1 MKQFRQERLAMPEYI
16 PQRRLFQMK
25 TRFQT
30 EFFRIMAVILCLLL
44 LFPGTP
50 PTFAAEISTNQ
61 IQNWPAGPEISTPN
75 AVVMD
80 ADTGAVLYNKGM
92 DEVRYPASITK
103 IMTALLAIENSS
115 LTDQVTIGANA
126 ASLEVPGNSR
136 IDAVE
141 GEVFT
146 MEQCLHAILL
156 ASANGVSLQVAEYIA
171 GSEESF
177 VNMMNER
184 AKELGCTNTHFNNS
198 NGLPDPD
205 HYTTPHDMALI
216 MSAAVKNETFC
227 AIESDLF
234 YTIPPTNMTST
245 SRELRN
251 HHAMLF
257 PEDPTWYYEGA
268 FAGKTGYTDE
278 AHNTLVTAAKRND
291 MTLVCVVMLCDNLDY
306 LNDTRTLLDY
316 GFANFSHATPENSS
330 GEEVSGMLTLP
341 NGVSASDTTYS
352 NIGDSDSSVE
362 NTAAVTRQ
370 YYYNSQPVGT
380 AQVTFTSTPTPS
392 VTEVPAENDGAN
404 SPAEHNDAESVF
416 SNPLILAFGILDLV
430 GLILIVLFI
439 AKRHRRRRRRK
450 NRRR

>member
-1 MKQFRQERLAMPEYI
+1 MN
-16 PQRRLFQMK
+16 
-25 TRFQT
+25 TRIQAGFS
-30 EFFRIMAVILCLLL
+30 RMLAVILCLFLL
-44 LFPGTP
+44 GPQAQPVL
-50 PTFAAEISTNQ
+50 AAEISTNQ
-61 IQNWPAGPEISTPN
+61 IANWPAGPEVPTPN

-80 ADTGAVLYNKGM
+80 ADTGAILYNKGM

-103 IMTALLAIENSS
+103 VMTALLAIENSS
-115 LTDQVTIGANA
+115 LTDQVTMGAEA

-156 ASANGVSLQVAEYIA
+156 ASANGVTRQVAEYIA
-171 GSEESF
+171 GSEENF

-198 NGLPDPD
+198 SGLPDPD

-216 MSAAVKNETFC
+216 LSEAVKNETFC
-227 AIESDLF
+227 AIEADLL

-245 SRELRN
+245 PRELRN

-257 PEDPTWYYEGA
+257 EGEWYYEGA

-306 LNDTRTLLDY
+306 INDTRTLLDY
-316 GFANFSHATPENSS
+316 GFNNFSHATLEGTSDREGS
-330 GEEVSGMLTLP
+330 VMLTLP

-352 NIGDSDSSVE
+352 DTENGDTASE
-362 NTAAVTRQ
+362 NTKTVTRQ

-380 AQVTFTSTPTPS
+380 AQVTVTSTPTPTAS
-392 VTEVPAENDGAN
+392 VTDTPSE
-404 SPAEHNDAESVF
+404 DASDETGSFF
-416 SNPLILAFGILDLV
+416 SNPLILAFIIVDLIGV
-430 GLILIVLFI
+430 ILIIVF
-439 AKRHRRRRRRK
+439 AVKRRRRRRRRK
-450 NRRR
+450 NRRRRR

>member
-1 MKQFRQERLAMPEYI
+1 MN
-16 PQRRLFQMK
+16 
-25 TRFQT
+25 TRIQAGFS
-30 EFFRIMAVILCLLL
+30 RMLAVILCLFLL
-44 LFPGTP
+44 IPQPQPVL
-50 PTFAAEISTNQ
+50 AAEISTNQ
-61 IQNWPAGPEISTPN
+61 IANWPAGPEVPTPN

-80 ADTGAVLYNKGM
+80 ADTGAILYNKGM

-103 IMTALLAIENSS
+103 VMTALLAIENSS
-115 LTDQVTIGANA
+115 LTDQVTMGAEA

-156 ASANGVSLQVAEYIA
+156 ASANGVTRQVAEYIA
-171 GSEESF
+171 GSEENF

-198 NGLPDPD
+198 SGLPDPD

-216 MSAAVKNETFC
+216 LSEAVKNETFC
-227 AIESDLF
+227 AIEADLL

-245 SRELRN
+245 PRELRN

-257 PEDPTWYYEGA
+257 EGEWYYEGA

-306 LNDTRTLLDY
+306 INDTRTLLDY
-316 GFANFSHATPENSS
+316 GFNNFSHATLEGTSDREGS
-330 GEEVSGMLTLP
+330 VMLTLP

-352 NIGDSDSSVE
+352 DTENGDTTSE
-362 NTAAVTRQ
+362 NTKTVTRQ

-380 AQVTFTSTPTPS
+380 AQVTVTSTPTPTAS
-392 VTEVPAENDGAN
+392 VTDTPSE
-404 SPAEHNDAESVF
+404 DASDETGSFF
-416 SNPLILAFGILDLV
+416 SNPLILAFIIVDLIGV
-430 GLILIVLFI
+430 ILIIVF
-439 AKRHRRRRRRK
+439 AVKRRRRRRRRK
-450 NRRR
+450 NRRRRR

>member
-1 MKQFRQERLAMPEYI
+1 MN
-16 PQRRLFQMK
+16 
-25 TRFQT
+25 TRIQAGFS
-30 EFFRIMAVILCLLL
+30 RMLAVILCLFLL
-44 LFPGTP
+44 IPQTQPVL
-50 PTFAAEISTNQ
+50 AAEISTNQ
-61 IQNWPAGPEISTPN
+61 IANWPAGPEVPTPN

-80 ADTGAVLYNKGM
+80 ADTGAILYNKGM

-103 IMTALLAIENSS
+103 VMTALLAIENSS
-115 LTDQVTIGANA
+115 LTDQVTMGAEA

-156 ASANGVSLQVAEYIA
+156 ASANGVTRQVAEYIA
-171 GSEESF
+171 GSEENF

-198 NGLPDPD
+198 SGLPDPD

-216 MSAAVKNETFC
+216 LSEAVKNETFC
-227 AIESDLF
+227 AIEADLL

-245 SRELRN
+245 PRELRN

-257 PEDPTWYYEGA
+257 EGEWYYEGA

-306 LNDTRTLLDY
+306 INDTRTLLDY
-316 GFANFSHATPENSS
+316 GFNNFSHATLEGTSDREGS
-330 GEEVSGMLTLP
+330 VMLTLP

-352 NIGDSDSSVE
+352 DTENGDTTSE
-362 NTAAVTRQ
+362 NTKTVTRQ

-380 AQVTFTSTPTPS
+380 AQVTVTSTPTPTAS
-392 VTEVPAENDGAN
+392 VTDTPSE
-404 SPAEHNDAESVF
+404 DASDETGSFF
-416 SNPLILAFGILDLV
+416 SNPLILAFIIIDLIGV
-430 GLILIVLFI
+430 ILIIVF
-439 AKRHRRRRRRK
+439 AVKRRRRRRRHK
-450 NRRR
+450 NRRRRR

>member
-1 MKQFRQERLAMPEYI
+1 MN
-16 PQRRLFQMK
+16 
-25 TRFQT
+25 TRIQAGFS
-30 EFFRIMAVILCLLL
+30 RMLAVILCLFLL
-44 LFPGTP
+44 IPQAQPVL
-50 PTFAAEISTNQ
+50 AAEISTNQ
-61 IQNWPAGPEISTPN
+61 IANWPAGPEVPTPN

-80 ADTGAVLYNKGM
+80 ADTGAILYNKGM

-103 IMTALLAIENSS
+103 VMTALLAIENSS
-115 LTDQVTIGANA
+115 LTDQVTMGAEA

-156 ASANGVSLQVAEYIA
+156 ASANGVTRQVAEYIA
-171 GSEESF
+171 GSEENF

-198 NGLPDPD
+198 SGLPDPD

-216 MSAAVKNETFC
+216 LSEAAKNETFC
-227 AIESDLF
+227 AIEADLL

-245 SRELRN
+245 PRELRN

-257 PEDPTWYYEGA
+257 EGEWYYEGA

-306 LNDTRTLLDY
+306 INDTRTLLDY
-316 GFANFSHATPENSS
+316 GFNNFSHATLEGTSDREGS
-330 GEEVSGMLTLP
+330 VMLTLP

-352 NIGDSDSSVE
+352 DTENGDTTSE
-362 NTAAVTRQ
+362 NTKTVTRQ

-380 AQVTFTSTPTPS
+380 AQVTVTSTPTPTAS
-392 VTEVPAENDGAN
+392 VTDTPSE
-404 SPAEHNDAESVF
+404 DASDETGSFF
-416 SNPLILAFGILDLV
+416 SNPLILAFIIVDLIGV
-430 GLILIVLFI
+430 ILIIVF
-439 AKRHRRRRRRK
+439 AVKRRRRRRRRK
-450 NRRR
+450 NRRRRR

>member
-1 MKQFRQERLAMPEYI
+1 MN
-16 PQRRLFQMK
+16 
-25 TRFQT
+25 TRIQAGFS
-30 EFFRIMAVILCLLL
+30 RMLAVILCLFLL
-44 LFPGTP
+44 IPQAQPVL
-50 PTFAAEISTNQ
+50 AAEISTNQ
-61 IQNWPAGPEISTPN
+61 IANWPAGPEVPTPN

-80 ADTGAVLYNKGM
+80 ADTGAILYNKGM

-103 IMTALLAIENSS
+103 VMTALLAIENSS
-115 LTDQVTIGANA
+115 LTDQVTMGAEA

-156 ASANGVSLQVAEYIA
+156 ASANGVTRQVAEYIA
-171 GSEESF
+171 VSEENF

-198 NGLPDPD
+198 SGLPDPD

-216 MSAAVKNETFC
+216 LSEAVKNETFC
-227 AIESDLF
+227 AIEADLL

-245 SRELRN
+245 PRELRN

-257 PEDPTWYYEGA
+257 EGEWYYEGA

-306 LNDTRTLLDY
+306 INDTRTLLDY
-316 GFANFSHATPENSS
+316 GFNNFSHATLEGTSDREGS
-330 GEEVSGMLTLP
+330 VMLTLP

-352 NIGDSDSSVE
+352 DTENGDTTSE
-362 NTAAVTRQ
+362 NTKTVTRQ

-380 AQVTFTSTPTPS
+380 AQVTVTSTPTPTAS
-392 VTEVPAENDGAN
+392 VTDTPSE
-404 SPAEHNDAESVF
+404 DASDETGSFF
-416 SNPLILAFGILDLV
+416 SNPLILAFIIVDLIGV
-430 GLILIVLFI
+430 ILIIVF
-439 AKRHRRRRRRK
+439 AVKRRRRK
-450 NRRR
+450 NRRRRR

>member
-1 MKQFRQERLAMPEYI
+1 MN
-16 PQRRLFQMK
+16 
-25 TRFQT
+25 TRIQAGFS
-30 EFFRIMAVILCLLL
+30 RMLAVILCLFLL
-44 LFPGTP
+44 VPQAQPVL
-50 PTFAAEISTNQ
+50 AAEISTNQ
-61 IQNWPAGPEISTPN
+61 IANWPAGPEVPTPN

-80 ADTGAVLYNKGM
+80 ADTGAILYNKGM

-103 IMTALLAIENSS
+103 VMTALLAIENSS
-115 LTDQVTIGANA
+115 LTDQVTMGAEA

-156 ASANGVSLQVAEYIA
+156 ASANGVTRQVAEYIA
-171 GSEESF
+171 GSEENF

-198 NGLPDPD
+198 SGLPDPD

-216 MSAAVKNETFC
+216 LSEAVKNETFC
-227 AIESDLF
+227 AIEADLL

-245 SRELRN
+245 PRELRN

-257 PEDPTWYYEGA
+257 EGEWYYEGA

-306 LNDTRTLLDY
+306 INDTRTLLDY
-316 GFANFSHATPENSS
+316 GFNNFSHATLEGTSDREGS
-330 GEEVSGMLTLP
+330 VMLTLP

-352 NIGDSDSSVE
+352 DTENGDTTSE
-362 NTAAVTRQ
+362 NTKTVTRQ

-380 AQVTFTSTPTPS
+380 AQVTVTSTPTPTAS
-392 VTEVPAENDGAN
+392 VTDTPSE
-404 SPAEHNDAESVF
+404 DASDETGSFF
-416 SNPLILAFGILDLV
+416 SNPLILAFIIVDLIGV
-430 GLILIVLFI
+430 ILIIVF
-439 AKRHRRRRRRK
+439 AVKRRRRRRRRK
-450 NRRR
+450 NRRRRR

>member
-1 MKQFRQERLAMPEYI
+1 MN
-16 PQRRLFQMK
+16 
-25 TRFQT
+25 TRIQAGFS
-30 EFFRIMAVILCLLL
+30 RMLAVILCLFLL
-44 LFPGTP
+44 IPQAQPVL
-50 PTFAAEISTNQ
+50 AAEISTNQ
-61 IQNWPAGPEISTPN
+61 IANWPAGPEVPTPN

-80 ADTGAVLYNKGM
+80 ADTGAILYNKGM

-103 IMTALLAIENSS
+103 VMTALLAIENSS
-115 LTDQVTIGANA
+115 LTDQVTMGAEA

-156 ASANGVSLQVAEYIA
+156 ASANGVTRQVAEYIA
-171 GSEESF
+171 GSEENF

-198 NGLPDPD
+198 SGLPDPD

-216 MSAAVKNETFC
+216 LSEAVKNETFC
-227 AIESDLF
+227 AIEADLL

-245 SRELRN
+245 PRELRN

-257 PEDPTWYYEGA
+257 EGEWYYEGA

-306 LNDTRTLLDY
+306 INDTRTLLDY
-316 GFANFSHATPENSS
+316 GFNNFSHATLEGTSDREGS
-330 GEEVSGMLTLP
+330 VMLTLP

-352 NIGDSDSSVE
+352 DTENGDTTSE
-362 NTAAVTRQ
+362 NTKTVTRQ

-380 AQVTFTSTPTPS
+380 AQVTVTSTPTPTAS
-392 VTEVPAENDGAN
+392 VTDTPSE
-404 SPAEHNDAESVF
+404 DASDETGSF
-416 SNPLILAFGILDLV
+416 YFKH
-430 GLILIVLFI
+430 LIVAFSMDALIGNFFFI
-439 AKRHRRRRRRK
+439 VFAVKRRRRRRRRK
-450 NRRR
+450 NRRRRR

>member
-1 MKQFRQERLAMPEYI
+1 MN
-16 PQRRLFQMK
+16 
-25 TRFQT
+25 TRIQAGFS
-30 EFFRIMAVILCLLL
+30 RMLAVILCLFLL
-44 LFPGTP
+44 IPQAQPVL
-50 PTFAAEISTNQ
+50 AAEISTNQ
-61 IQNWPAGPEISTPN
+61 IANWPAGPEVPTPN

-80 ADTGAVLYNKGM
+80 ADTGAILYNKGM

-103 IMTALLAIENSS
+103 VMTALLAIENSS
-115 LTDQVTIGANA
+115 LTDQVTMGAEA

-156 ASANGVSLQVAEYIA
+156 ASANGVTRQVAEYIA
-171 GSEESF
+171 GSEENF

-198 NGLPDPD
+198 SGLPDPD

-216 MSAAVKNETFC
+216 LSEAVKNETFC
-227 AIESDLF
+227 AVEADLL

-245 SRELRN
+245 PRELRN

-257 PEDPTWYYEGA
+257 EGEWYYEGA

-306 LNDTRTLLDY
+306 INDTRTLLDY
-316 GFANFSHATPENSS
+316 GFNNFSHATLEGTSDREGS
-330 GEEVSGMLTLP
+330 VMLTLP

-352 NIGDSDSSVE
+352 DTENGDTTSE
-362 NTAAVTRQ
+362 NTKTVTRQ

-380 AQVTFTSTPTPS
+380 AQVTVTSTPTPTAS
-392 VTEVPAENDGAN
+392 VTDTPSE
-404 SPAEHNDAESVF
+404 DASDETGSFF
-416 SNPLILAFGILDLV
+416 SNPLILAFIIVDLIGV
-430 GLILIVLFI
+430 ILIIVF
-439 AKRHRRRRRRK
+439 AVKRRRRRRRRK
-450 NRRR
+450 NRRRRR

>member
-1 MKQFRQERLAMPEYI
+1 MN
-16 PQRRLFQMK
+16 
-25 TRFQT
+25 TRIQAGFS
-30 EFFRIMAVILCLLL
+30 RMLAVILCLFLL
-44 LFPGTP
+44 IPQAQPVL
-50 PTFAAEISTNQ
+50 AAEISTNQ
-61 IQNWPAGPEISTPN
+61 IANWPAGPEVPTPN

-80 ADTGAVLYNKGM
+80 ADTGAILYNKGM

-103 IMTALLAIENSS
+103 VMTALLAIENSS
-115 LTDQVTIGANA
+115 LTDQVTMGAEA

-156 ASANGVSLQVAEYIA
+156 ASANGVTRQVAEYIA
-171 GSEESF
+171 GSEENF

-198 NGLPDPD
+198 SGLPDPD

-216 MSAAVKNETFC
+216 LSEAVKNETFC
-227 AIESDLF
+227 AIEADLL

-245 SRELRN
+245 PRELRN

-257 PEDPTWYYEGA
+257 EGEWYYEGA

-306 LNDTRTLLDY
+306 INDTRTLLDY
-316 GFANFSHATPENSS
+316 GFNNFSHATLEGTSDREGS
-330 GEEVSGMLTLP
+330 VMLTLP

-352 NIGDSDSSVE
+352 DTENGDTTSE
-362 NTAAVTRQ
+362 NTKTVTRQ

-380 AQVTFTSTPTPS
+380 AQVTVTSTPTPTAS
-392 VTEVPAENDGAN
+392 VTDTPSE
-404 SPAEHNDAESVF
+404 DASDETGSFF
-416 SNPLILAFGILDLV
+416 SNPLILAFIIVDLIGV
-430 GLILIVLFI
+430 ILIIVF
-439 AKRHRRRRRRK
+439 AVKRRRRRRRRK
-450 NRRR
+450 SRRRRR

>member
-1 MKQFRQERLAMPEYI
+1 MN
-16 PQRRLFQMK
+16 
-25 TRFQT
+25 TRIQAGFS
-30 EFFRIMAVILCLLL
+30 RMLAVILCLFLL
-44 LFPGTP
+44 IPQAQPVL
-50 PTFAAEISTNQ
+50 AAEISTNQ
-61 IQNWPAGPEISTPN
+61 IANWPAGPEVPTPN

-80 ADTGAVLYNKGM
+80 ADTGAILYNKGM

-103 IMTALLAIENSS
+103 VMTALLAIENSS
-115 LTDQVTIGANA
+115 LTDQVTMGAEA

-156 ASANGVSLQVAEYIA
+156 ASANGVTRQVAEYIA
-171 GSEESF
+171 GSEENF

-198 NGLPDPD
+198 SGLPDPD

-216 MSAAVKNETFC
+216 LSEAVKNETFC
-227 AIESDLF
+227 AIEADLL

-245 SRELRN
+245 PRELRN

-257 PEDPTWYYEGA
+257 EGEWYYEGA

-306 LNDTRTLLDY
+306 I
-316 GFANFSHATPENSS
+316 NFSHATLEGSS
-330 GEEVSGMLTLP
+330 DGEGSVMLTLP
-341 NGVSASDTTYS
+341 NGVSASDTTFS
-352 NIGDSDSSVE
+352 DTENGDTASE
-362 NTAAVTRQ
+362 NAETVTRQ

-380 AQVTFTSTPTPS
+380 AQVTVTSTPTPTAS
-392 VTEVPAENDGAN
+392 VTDTPSE
-404 SPAEHNDAESVF
+404 DASDETGSFF
-416 SNPLILAFGILDLV
+416 SNPLILAFIIVDLIGV
-430 GLILIVLFI
+430 ILIIVF
-439 AKRHRRRRRRK
+439 AVKRRRRRRRRK
-450 NRRR
+450 NRRRRR

>member
-1 MKQFRQERLAMPEYI
+1 MN
-16 PQRRLFQMK
+16 
-25 TRFQT
+25 TRIQAGFS
-30 EFFRIMAVILCLLL
+30 RMLAVILCLFLL
-44 LFPGTP
+44 IPQAQPVL
-50 PTFAAEISTNQ
+50 AAEISTNQ
-61 IQNWPAGPEISTPN
+61 IANWPAGPEVPTPN

-80 ADTGAVLYNKGM
+80 ADTGAILYNKGM

-103 IMTALLAIENSS
+103 VMTALLAIENSS
-115 LTDQVTIGANA
+115 LTDQVTMGAEA

-156 ASANGVSLQVAEYIA
+156 ASANGVTRQVAEYIA
-171 GSEESF
+171 GSEENF

-198 NGLPDPD
+198 SGLPDPD
-205 HYTTPHDMALI
+205 HYTTPRDMALI
-216 MSAAVKNETFC
+216 LSEAVKNETFC
-227 AIESDLF
+227 AIEADLL

-245 SRELRN
+245 PRELRN

-257 PEDPTWYYEGA
+257 EGEWYYEGA

-306 LNDTRTLLDY
+306 INDTRTLLDY
-316 GFANFSHATPENSS
+316 GFNNFSHATLEGTSDREGS
-330 GEEVSGMLTLP
+330 VMLTLP

-352 NIGDSDSSVE
+352 DTENGDTTSE
-362 NTAAVTRQ
+362 NTKTVTRQ

-380 AQVTFTSTPTPS
+380 AQVTVTSTPTPTAS
-392 VTEVPAENDGAN
+392 VTDTPSE
-404 SPAEHNDAESVF
+404 DASDETGSFF
-416 SNPLILAFGILDLV
+416 SNPLILAFIIVDLIGV
-430 GLILIVLFI
+430 ILIIVF
-439 AKRHRRRRRRK
+439 AVKRRRRRRRRK
-450 NRRR
+450 NRRRRR